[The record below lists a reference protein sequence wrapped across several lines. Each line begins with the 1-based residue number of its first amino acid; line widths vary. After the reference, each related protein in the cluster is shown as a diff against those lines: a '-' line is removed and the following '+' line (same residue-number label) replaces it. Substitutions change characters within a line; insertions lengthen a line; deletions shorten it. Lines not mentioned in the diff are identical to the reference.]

1 MFLLSYENMFLLNFI
16 LVFHDFFISWFI
28 FSYFLSIIYLIMVSS
43 AIYIFFYYTNF
54 SYFLFSV
61 IFTTVP
67 SMMIPHLSLY
77 VFPFNFLLLSTIY
90 SECILSF
97 SEPPLPLIL
106 LPVYDSSNLYISP
119 FLLTSLWRTPLF
131 FSNPALICT
140 PLLSSSLFYSLLF
153 SLLLSPLLSS
163 SSCGRSVC
171 FLCTLHVQT
180 VQT

>member
-1 MFLLSYENMFLLNFI
+1 MFCADLFLLLYEKMFLLNLI
-16 LVFHDFFISWFI
+16 LVIRDISISCFI

-61 IFTTVP
+61 IFTTVT

-77 VFPFNFLLLSTIY
+77 IFPFNFLLLSTIY

-119 FLLTSLWRTPLF
+119 FLLTSL
-131 FSNPALICT
+131 
-140 PLLSSSLFYSLLF
+140 
-153 SLLLSPLLSS
+153 
-163 SSCGRSVC
+163 
-171 FLCTLHVQT
+171 
-180 VQT
+180 